1 MNQSGQHTSRSLR
14 FKRWSRKSY
23 AVFCSLGVTVTIGQL
38 AVHVQ
43 EKSVVKLAS
52 AKLFTTINDLFDIS
66 EEITEEEND
75 LLPASLVAV
84 NQFVVAQNDI
94 AASGSSVCVKISR
107 KLNWYLAGS
116 AFLCL
121 IPKHPRVFE

>member
-84 NQFVVAQNDI
+84 NQFVVAQNDM
-94 AASGSSVCVKISR
+94 R
-107 KLNWYLAGS
+107 KN
-116 AFLCL
+116 
-121 IPKHPRVFE
+121 K